1 MKIVQNSNRWLKK
14 LTRAAALMS
23 LALGPVSAYSQD
35 GALYSGAQPSGGASE
50 STGLNRD
57 GYGLQFRGGHVA
69 GDTVGRNDSISF
81 IGLSPYFSAGNSLIF
96 GDTRLGRANEG
107 GLVWSFGSGYR
118 YYVEDWDVVLGGNGY
133 YDRDNLSGTYLNQW
147 GAGAEVLAHAWELRG
162 NYYQTFG
169 DSFALTGQSVKPGSS
184 AFTGSNLTF
193 TRVDAFAEGLQG
205 FDAEAGFLLPGDFA
219 EKIDL
224 RAFGGGYYYDGEAA
238 ESFGGWSTR
247 LHADIRQWL
256 ELGLKLTNDEQFD
269 TTVSFT
275 AAVHFGGFRSQEHL
289 KRSAIQRFREP
300 VRRNLNVVTLVTSQ
314 DAPGQLALDP
324 TTGLPLTVAHVNSND
339 LGGPFLGTVNDPYR
353 LLQQGLGAGTDLVY
367 VHAGS
372 NFTAGPENIV
382 NLLPGQQLIG
392 EGELT
397 AGRSTQNFVTVQAAG
412 QLLQVEL
419 PKSPTFAAAPN
430 LARPN
435 LNGSIGTAVTM
446 ADGAQFSGFTITNPT
461 VRGIFSNGAEN
472 TIINDVKITGAGT
485 SAIVLTNTKGFTA
498 ISNTTLESAAAASG
512 PLMLVSGGNGLV
524 TFTSTDSL
532 LFGSISNTSGTE
544 ALVVEN
550 MIGGQFTMNRSSV
563 TDDAGEG
570 VVIRNNTGGTAVIDN
585 LVSTNAA
592 VSGLQILNSAGSYSF
607 INTSPQVAA
616 LTVDAASQQS
626 ILIDGLTGS
635 ATFNAPVDITDRN
648 AGGVEITNSS
658 GAVRFSKAVTLTD
671 HLGAGAEA
679 GILIA
684 NNLAGGSV
692 EFSDTIDVTATAIA
706 AGAPQRTEG
715 NGILISG
722 NAADSVVRTLGVTTV
737 NGTDLASVAVASNSG
752 DVEFRGETRITNRL
766 AEGVLVTGSSGSVEF
781 GSGTPRRLTQVNN
794 ELTSGS
800 AAISVDGN
808 SGTVAFGEAVVV
820 DATGNPGGGAGID
833 VRNNTGLVNFTD
845 MSVVSTGGTGFFGL
859 DNRLIRA
866 SDGLITTTDETAVDI
881 ENSGIEITLEQVSS
895 SDAPDYGIRLVET
908 NKADGRSFI
917 IRPTANTTVA
927 GNGGTISGAKG
938 DGLDNNDAAG
948 IYLANAGQVQIRE
961 MILTDNE
968 FGVRIENTESYLDSA
983 GDVIKVNDRDEQFFL
998 MQFSLVNDSDIRG
1011 IHAVDLM
1018 GLQVQ
1023 DSIFDNNGDDVD
1035 TGYDTIY
1042 SEFTVAL
1049 DDTTV
1054 VDTYERSGRP
1064 FEVLIERSDFTS
1076 NQHDVI
1082 RIRQVAGAAGA
1093 AVRTQLYNNRIE
1105 ASDSTDP
1112 GTIAPFDARPLL
1124 DDGFY
1129 MDWNGPARILAEGN
1143 SFDMRAATDQMAFVF
1158 SNTSSTDLTE
1168 MSLQTNQIFVNNL
1181 GTNTG
1186 AVSVDLLGDYQM
1198 GDVDGVYRIANN
1210 VFSVGGQTP
1219 TAMYFVLPPAS
1230 TARFQSALFQ
1240 GNQMTLETDGGTGI
1254 EIRRAGNGA
1263 DLSFAANQV
1272 SFRDLGNAAERGF
1285 VIAPVSGPVRLSG
1298 LGNQMQVISNGINGN
1313 GFIEALLLVPQGS
1326 AIGQT
1331 QINGQLLP

>member
-133 YDRDNLSGTYLNQW
+133 YDRDHLSGTYLNQW
-147 GAGAEVLAHAWELRG
+147 GVGAEVLGHAWELRG

-169 DSFALTGQSVKPGSS
+169 ESFALTSQTVKPGSS

-193 TRVDAFAEGLQG
+193 TRTDAFSEGLQG
-205 FDAEAGFLLPGDFA
+205 FDAEAGILLPGDFA
-219 EKIDL
+219 ERIDL
-224 RAFGGGYYYDGEAA
+224 RAFGGGYYYEGDVAA
-238 ESFGGWSTR
+238 GFAGWSTR
-247 LHADIRQWL
+247 LQADIREMF

-324 TTGLPLTVAHVNSND
+324 TTGLPLSIAHVNSND
-339 LGGPFLGTVNDPYR
+339 VGGPFLGTVNDPYR

-372 NFTAGPENIV
+372 SFSAGPENVV

-397 AGRSTQNFVTVQAAG
+397 AGRSTQNFVTVRAAG

-430 LARPN
+430 LARPD
-435 LNGSIGTAVTM
+435 LNGSIGTAVRL
-446 ADGAQFSGFTITNPT
+446 ADDSQFSGFTITNPT
-461 VRGIFSNGAEN
+461 LRGIFSNGAEN
-472 TIINDVKITGAGT
+472 TIVNDVKISGAGE
-485 SAIVLTNTKGFTA
+485 SAIVLANTKGYTA
-498 ISNTTLESAAAASG
+498 ISNTTLQSSATASG

-524 TFTSTDSL
+524 TFTSTDNL
-532 LFGSISNTSGTE
+532 LFGSMSNTSGNE
-544 ALVVEN
+544 ALIVEN
-550 MIGGQFTMNRSSV
+550 MIGGQFTMSRSSI
-563 TDDAGEG
+563 TDDGGEG

-607 INTSPQVAA
+607 INSSPQVAA
-616 LTVDAASQQS
+616 LTIDASGQQS
-626 ILIDGLTGS
+626 ILIDGLSGS
-635 ATFNAPVDITDRN
+635 ATFNSPVDITNRN
-648 AGGVEITNSS
+648 AGGIEITNSS
-658 GAVRFSKAVTLTD
+658 GAVRFSKDVTLTD

-679 GILIA
+679 GILVS
-684 NNLAGGSV
+684 NNLAGSSV
-692 EFSDTIDVTATAIA
+692 EFSDTVDITATAIV
-706 AGAPQRTEG
+706 AGAPERTEG
-715 NGILISG
+715 NGILISN
-722 NAADSVVRTLGVTTV
+722 NAAGSLVRTLGVTTV
-737 NGTDLASVAVASNSG
+737 NGTDLASVAVSSNSG
-752 DVEFRGETRITNRL
+752 NVKFEGETRVTNRL
-766 AEGVLVTGSSGSVEF
+766 AEGVQVTGSSGTIEF
-781 GSGTPRRLTQVNN
+781 GTGTPRRLTQVNN
-794 ELTSGS
+794 ELVSGS

-808 SGTVAFGEAVVV
+808 SGTVSFGEAVVV

-845 MSVVSTGGTGFFGL
+845 MSVTSLAGTGFFGL

-881 ENSGIEITLEQVSS
+881 ENSGIEMTLEQVNS

-908 NKADGRSFI
+908 NKAEGRSFI

-968 FGVRIENTESYLDSA
+968 FGVRIENTESYQDSA
-983 GDVIKVNDRDEQFFL
+983 GNVNVVNDRDEQFFL

-1023 DSIFDNNGDDVD
+1023 DTVFDNNGDDTAV
-1035 TGYDTIY
+1035 GYDTIY
-1042 SEFTVAL
+1042 SEYTVAL
-1049 DDTTV
+1049 DDVTV
-1054 VDTYERSGRP
+1054 VNTYERSERP
-1064 FEVLIERSDFTS
+1064 FEVLVERSDFTS

-1082 RIRQVAGAAGA
+1082 RIRQTAGASGA
-1093 AVRTQLYNNRIE
+1093 AIRTQFYNNRIE
-1105 ASDSTDP
+1105 ANDSTDP
-1112 GTIAPFDARPLL
+1112 GTVAPFDARPLL
-1124 DDGFY
+1124 DDGIS
-1129 MDWNGPARILAEGN
+1129 MDWNGPARILVEGN

-1181 GTNTG
+1181 GTNPG

-1210 VFSVGGQTP
+1210 VFSVAGQTP

-1230 TARFQSALFQ
+1230 TARIQSALFQ
-1240 GNQMTLETDGGTGI
+1240 GNQMTLESDGGTGI

-1263 DLSFAANQV
+1263 NLSFAANSV

-1285 VIAPVSGPVRLSG
+1285 VVAPVSGPVQLSG

-1313 GFIEALLLVPQGS
+1313 GFIEALLLIPQGS

>member
-35 GALYSGAQPSGGASE
+35 GALYSGAQPSGCASE
-50 STGLNRD
+50 ATGLNRD

-118 YYVEDWDVVLGGNGY
+118 YYLEDWDVVLGGNGY
-133 YDRDNLSGTYLNQW
+133 YDRDHLSGTYLNQW
-147 GAGAEVLAHAWELRG
+147 GVGAEVLAHAWELRG

-169 DSFALTGQSVKPGSS
+169 DSFALTSQTVKPGSS

-193 TRVDAFAEGLQG
+193 TRVDAFSEGLQG
-205 FDAEAGFLLPGDFA
+205 FDTEAGILLPGDFA
-219 EKIDL
+219 ERIDL
-224 RAFGGGYYYDGEAA
+224 RAFGGGYYYDGNTAQ
-238 ESFGGWSTR
+238 SFGGWSTR
-247 LHADIRQWL
+247 LQADIREMV
-256 ELGLKLTNDEQFD
+256 ELGLKLTNDNQFD

-324 TTGLPLTVAHVNSND
+324 TTGLPLSIAHVNSND
-339 LGGPFLGTVNDPYR
+339 VGGPFLGTVNDPYR

-372 NFTAGPENIV
+372 SFSAGPENIV

-397 AGRSTQNFVTVQAAG
+397 AGRSTQNFVTVRAAG

-430 LARPN
+430 LARPD
-435 LNGSIGTAVTM
+435 LNGSIGTAVRL
-446 ADGAQFSGFTITNPT
+446 ADDSQFSGFTITNPT
-461 VRGIFSNGAEN
+461 LRGIFSNGAEN
-472 TIINDVKITGAGT
+472 TIVNDVKISGAGE
-485 SAIVLTNTKGFTA
+485 SAIVLANTNGYTA
-498 ISNTTLESAAAASG
+498 ISNTTLQSSATASG

-524 TFTSTDSL
+524 TFTSTDNL
-532 LFGSISNTSGTE
+532 LFGSMSNTSGNE
-544 ALVVEN
+544 ALIVEN
-550 MIGGQFTMNRSSV
+550 MIGGQFTMNRSSI
-563 TDDAGEG
+563 TDDSGEG

-616 LTVDAASQQS
+616 LTIDAASQQG

-635 ATFNAPVDITDRN
+635 ATFNSPVDITNRN
-648 AGGVEITNSS
+648 AGGIEIANSS
-658 GAVRFSKAVTLTD
+658 GAVRFSKDVTLTD
-671 HLGAGAEA
+671 HLGAGTEA
-679 GILIA
+679 GILIS
-684 NNLAGGSV
+684 NNLAGGSI
-692 EFSDTIDVTATAIA
+692 EFSDTIDITATAIA
-706 AGAPQRTEG
+706 AGSPERTEG
-715 NGILISG
+715 NGILISN
-722 NAADSVVRTLGVTTV
+722 NAAGSLVRTLGVTTV
-737 NGTDLASVAVASNSG
+737 NGTDLASVAVSSNSG
-752 DVEFRGETRITNRL
+752 NVKFEGETRVTNRL
-766 AEGVLVTGSSGSVEF
+766 AEGVQVTGSSGTIEF
-781 GSGTPRRLTQVNN
+781 GTGTPRRLTQVNN
-794 ELTSGS
+794 ELISGS

-808 SGTVAFGEAVVV
+808 SGTVSFGEAVVV

-845 MSVVSTGGTGFFGL
+845 MSVTSQAGTGFFGL

-881 ENSGIEITLEQVSS
+881 ENSGIDMTLEQVNS

-908 NKADGRSFI
+908 NKAEGRSFI

-948 IYLANAGQVQIRE
+948 IYLSNAGQVQIRE

-968 FGVRIENTESYLDSA
+968 FGVRIENTESYLDPS
-983 GDVIKVNDRDEQFFL
+983 GNVNVVNDRDEQFFL

-1023 DSIFDNNGDDVD
+1023 DTVFDNNGDDTAV
-1035 TGYDTIY
+1035 GYDTIY
-1042 SEFTVAL
+1042 SEYTVAL
-1049 DDTTV
+1049 DDVKV
-1054 VDTYERSGRP
+1054 VNSYDRSARP
-1064 FEVLIERSDFTS
+1064 FEVLVERSDFTS

-1082 RIRQVAGAAGA
+1082 RIRQTAGASGA
-1093 AVRTQLYNNRIE
+1093 AIRAQFFNNRIE
-1105 ASDSTDP
+1105 ANDSTDP
-1112 GTIAPFDARPLL
+1112 GTVAPFDARPLL
-1124 DDGFY
+1124 DDGIY

-1181 GTNTG
+1181 GTNPG

-1210 VFSVGGQTP
+1210 VFSVAGQTP

-1230 TARFQSALFQ
+1230 TARVQSALFQ
-1240 GNQMTLETDGGTGI
+1240 GNQITLESDGGTGI

-1263 DLSFAANQV
+1263 NLAFAANRV

-1285 VIAPVSGPVRLSG
+1285 VIAPVSGPVQLSG
-1298 LGNQMQVISNGINGN
+1298 LGNQMQVISNGVNGN
-1313 GFIEALLLVPQGS
+1313 GFIEALLLIPQGS

>member
-118 YYVEDWDVVLGGNGY
+118 YYLEDWDVVLGGNGY
-133 YDRDNLSGTYLNQW
+133 YDRDHLSGTYLNQW
-147 GAGAEVLAHAWELRG
+147 GVGAEVLGHAWELRG

-169 DSFALTGQSVKPGSS
+169 ESFALTSQTVKPGSS

-193 TRVDAFAEGLQG
+193 TRTDAFSEGLQG
-205 FDAEAGFLLPGDFA
+205 FDAEAGILLPGDFA
-219 EKIDL
+219 ERIDL
-224 RAFGGGYYYDGEAA
+224 RAFGGGYYYEGDVAA
-238 ESFGGWSTR
+238 GFAGWSTR
-247 LHADIRQWL
+247 LQADIREMF

-324 TTGLPLTVAHVNSND
+324 TTGLPLSIAHVNSND
-339 LGGPFLGTVNDPYR
+339 VGGPFLGTVNDPYR

-372 NFTAGPENIV
+372 SFSAGPENVV

-397 AGRSTQNFVTVQAAG
+397 AGRSTQNFVTVRAAG

-430 LARPN
+430 LARPD
-435 LNGSIGTAVTM
+435 LNGSIGTAVRL
-446 ADGAQFSGFTITNPT
+446 ADDSQFSGFTITNPT
-461 VRGIFSNGAEN
+461 LRGIFSNGAEN
-472 TIINDVKITGAGT
+472 TIVNDVKISGAGE
-485 SAIVLTNTKGFTA
+485 SAIVLANTKGYTA
-498 ISNTTLESAAAASG
+498 ISNTTLQSSATASG

-524 TFTSTDSL
+524 TFTSTDNL
-532 LFGSISNTSGTE
+532 LFGSMSNTSGNE
-544 ALVVEN
+544 ALIVEN
-550 MIGGQFTMNRSSV
+550 MIGGQFTMSRSSI
-563 TDDAGEG
+563 TDDGGEG

-607 INTSPQVAA
+607 INSSPQVAA
-616 LTVDAASQQS
+616 LTIDASGQQS
-626 ILIDGLTGS
+626 ILIDGLSGS
-635 ATFNAPVDITDRN
+635 ATFNSPVDITNRN
-648 AGGVEITNSS
+648 AGGIEITNSS
-658 GAVRFSKAVTLTD
+658 GAVRFSKDVTLTD

-679 GILIA
+679 GILVS
-684 NNLAGGSV
+684 NNLAGSSV
-692 EFSDTIDVTATAIA
+692 EFSDTVDITATAIV
-706 AGAPQRTEG
+706 AGAPERTEG
-715 NGILISG
+715 NGILISN
-722 NAADSVVRTLGVTTV
+722 NAAGSLVRTLGVTTV
-737 NGTDLASVAVASNSG
+737 NGTDLASVAVSSNSG
-752 DVEFRGETRITNRL
+752 NVKFEGETRVTNRL
-766 AEGVLVTGSSGSVEF
+766 AEGVQVTGSSGTIEF
-781 GSGTPRRLTQVNN
+781 GTGTPRRLTQVNN
-794 ELTSGS
+794 ELVSGS

-808 SGTVAFGEAVVV
+808 SGTVSFGEAVVV

-845 MSVVSTGGTGFFGL
+845 MSVTSLAGTGFFGL

-881 ENSGIEITLEQVSS
+881 ENSGIEMTLEQVNS

-908 NKADGRSFI
+908 NKAEGRSFI

-968 FGVRIENTESYLDSA
+968 FGVRIENTESYQDSA
-983 GDVIKVNDRDEQFFL
+983 GNVNVVNDRDEQFFL

-1023 DSIFDNNGDDVD
+1023 DTVFDNNGDDTAV
-1035 TGYDTIY
+1035 GYDTIY
-1042 SEFTVAL
+1042 SEYTVAL
-1049 DDTTV
+1049 DDVTV
-1054 VDTYERSGRP
+1054 VNTYERSERP
-1064 FEVLIERSDFTS
+1064 FEVLVERSDFTS

-1082 RIRQVAGAAGA
+1082 RIRQTAGASGA
-1093 AVRTQLYNNRIE
+1093 AIRTQFYNNRIE
-1105 ASDSTDP
+1105 ANDSTDP
-1112 GTIAPFDARPLL
+1112 GTVAPFDARPLL
-1124 DDGFY
+1124 DDGIS
-1129 MDWNGPARILAEGN
+1129 MDWNGPARILVEGN

-1181 GTNTG
+1181 GTNPG

-1210 VFSVGGQTP
+1210 VFSVAGQTP

-1230 TARFQSALFQ
+1230 TARIQSALFQ
-1240 GNQMTLETDGGTGI
+1240 GNQMTLESDGGTGI

-1263 DLSFAANQV
+1263 NLSFAANSV

-1285 VIAPVSGPVRLSG
+1285 VVAPVSGPVQLSG

-1313 GFIEALLLVPQGS
+1313 GFIEALLLIPQGS

>member
-50 STGLNRD
+50 ATGLNRD

-118 YYVEDWDVVLGGNGY
+118 YYLEDWDVVLGGNGY
-133 YDRDNLSGTYLNQW
+133 YDRDHLSGTYLNQW
-147 GAGAEVLAHAWELRG
+147 GVGAEVLAHAWELRG

-169 DSFALTGQSVKPGSS
+169 DSFALTSQTVKPGSS

-193 TRVDAFAEGLQG
+193 TRVDAFSEGLQG
-205 FDAEAGFLLPGDFA
+205 FDTEAGFLLPGDFA
-219 EKIDL
+219 ERIDL
-224 RAFGGGYYYDGEAA
+224 RAFGGGYYYDGNTAQ
-238 ESFGGWSTR
+238 SFGGWSTR
-247 LHADIRQWL
+247 LQADIREMV
-256 ELGLKLTNDEQFD
+256 ELGLKLTNDNQFD
-269 TTVSFT
+269 TTLSFT

-324 TTGLPLTVAHVNSND
+324 TTGLPLSIAHVNSND
-339 LGGPFLGTVNDPYR
+339 VGGPFLGTVNDPYR

-372 NFTAGPENIV
+372 SFSAGPENIV

-397 AGRSTQNFVTVQAAG
+397 AGRSTQNFVTVRAAG

-419 PKSPTFAAAPN
+419 PKSPTFAASPN
-430 LARPN
+430 LARPD
-435 LNGSIGTAVTM
+435 LNGSIGTAVRL
-446 ADGAQFSGFTITNPT
+446 ADDSQFSGFTITNPT

-472 TIINDVKITGAGT
+472 TIVNDVKISGAGE
-485 SAIVLTNTKGFTA
+485 SAIVLANTKGYTA
-498 ISNTTLESAAAASG
+498 ISNTTLQSSATASG

-524 TFTSTDSL
+524 TFTSTDNL
-532 LFGSISNTSGTE
+532 LFGSMSNTSGNE
-544 ALVVEN
+544 ALIVEN
-550 MIGGQFTMNRSSV
+550 MIGGQFTMNRSSI
-563 TDDAGEG
+563 TDDGGEG

-607 INTSPQVAA
+607 INSSPQVAA
-616 LTVDAASQQS
+616 LTIDAASQQG

-635 ATFNAPVDITDRN
+635 ATFNSPVDITNRN
-648 AGGVEITNSS
+648 AGGIEIANSS
-658 GAVRFSKAVTLTD
+658 GAVRFTKDVTLTD
-671 HLGAGAEA
+671 HLGAGTEA
-679 GILIA
+679 GILIS
-684 NNLAGGSV
+684 NNLAGSSI
-692 EFSDTIDVTATAIA
+692 EFSDTIDITATAIA
-706 AGAPQRTEG
+706 AGSPERTEG
-715 NGILISG
+715 NGILISN
-722 NAADSVVRTLGVTTV
+722 NAAGSLVRTLGVTTV
-737 NGTDLASVAVASNSG
+737 NGTDLASVAVSSNSG
-752 DVEFRGETRITNRL
+752 NVKFEGETRVTNRL
-766 AEGVLVTGSSGSVEF
+766 AEGVQVTGSSGTIEF
-781 GSGTPRRLTQVNN
+781 GTGTPRRLTQVNN
-794 ELTSGS
+794 ELLSGS

-808 SGTVAFGEAVVV
+808 SGTVSFGEAVVV

-845 MSVVSTGGTGFFGL
+845 MSVTSQAGTGFFGL

-881 ENSGIEITLEQVSS
+881 ENSGIDMTLEQVNS

-908 NKADGRSFI
+908 NKAEGRSFI

-948 IYLANAGQVQIRE
+948 IYLSNAGQVQIRE

-968 FGVRIENTESYLDSA
+968 FGVRIENTESYLDAS
-983 GDVIKVNDRDEQFFL
+983 GNVNVVNDRDEQFFL

-1023 DSIFDNNGDDVD
+1023 DTVFDNNGDDTAV
-1035 TGYDTIY
+1035 GYDTIY
-1042 SEFTVAL
+1042 SEYTVAL
-1049 DDTTV
+1049 DDVKV
-1054 VDTYERSGRP
+1054 VNSYDRSARP
-1064 FEVLIERSDFTS
+1064 FEVLVERSDFTS

-1082 RIRQVAGAAGA
+1082 RIRQTAGA
-1093 AVRTQLYNNRIE
+1093 
-1105 ASDSTDP
+1105 
-1112 GTIAPFDARPLL
+1112 
-1124 DDGFY
+1124 
-1129 MDWNGPARILAEGN
+1129 
-1143 SFDMRAATDQMAFVF
+1143 
-1158 SNTSSTDLTE
+1158 
-1168 MSLQTNQIFVNNL
+1168 
-1181 GTNTG
+1181 
-1186 AVSVDLLGDYQM
+1186 
-1198 GDVDGVYRIANN
+1198 
-1210 VFSVGGQTP
+1210 
-1219 TAMYFVLPPAS
+1219 
-1230 TARFQSALFQ
+1230 
-1240 GNQMTLETDGGTGI
+1240 
-1254 EIRRAGNGA
+1254 
-1263 DLSFAANQV
+1263 
-1272 SFRDLGNAAERGF
+1272 
-1285 VIAPVSGPVRLSG
+1285 
-1298 LGNQMQVISNGINGN
+1298 
-1313 GFIEALLLVPQGS
+1313 
-1326 AIGQT
+1326 
-1331 QINGQLLP
+1331 